1 LQLFSDFLVGG
12 STRARVTKPHGTA
25 RDRNRS
31 CRAVMISDNRS
42 GTGLLRSEDSAGNT
56 PDRLFFACLRG
67 CDWKHSRCR
76 YFSL

>member
-1 LQLFSDFLVGG
+1 
-12 STRARVTKPHGTA
+12 
-25 RDRNRS
+25 
-31 CRAVMISDNRS
+31 MISGNRS